1 MSVAEILGFITG
13 AACVLLAV
21 RENIWNWPVAIA
33 NNIFYFV
40 VFWHSKL
47 YADSILQIFYV
58 VISIYGWWAWM
69 RGGNQRTELPIT
81 RISKTFTFGL
91 VLATAAATAALYLA
105 LSRFTDSTVP
115 LGDAVTTA
123 ISLTAQFML
132 GRKLIENWVWWIV
145 ADVIY
150 IALYNYKGLYL
161 TAFLYAIF
169 IVMCVA
175 GYIRW
180 QRSLT
185 HGPNLPEL
193 AKG

>member
-33 NNIFYFV
+33 NNVFYFV

-47 YADSILQIFYV
+47 YADAILQIFYV
-58 VISIYGWWAWM
+58 VISIYGWWAWL
-69 RGGNQRTELPIT
+69 RGGIHRTELPIA
-81 RISKTFTFGL
+81 RVSKTLAIGL
-91 VLATAAATAALYLA
+91 VVATAAATAALYFA

-132 GRKLIENWVWWIV
+132 GRKFIENWVWWIV

-161 TAFLYAIF
+161 TAILYAIF
-169 IVMCVA
+169 IAMCVA

-180 QRSLT
+180 Q
-185 HGPNLPEL
+185 
-193 AKG
+193 